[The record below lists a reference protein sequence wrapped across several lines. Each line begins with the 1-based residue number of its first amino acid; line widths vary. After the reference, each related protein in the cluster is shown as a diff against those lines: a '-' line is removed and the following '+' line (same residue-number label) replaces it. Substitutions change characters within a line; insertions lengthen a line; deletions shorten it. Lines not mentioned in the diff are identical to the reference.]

1 MRKLGEIAE
10 IRTGYPFRGR
20 IERAERGG
28 CRLVQM
34 GDVRAETGEVGNR
47 LGHVEAPANWEKHV
61 LNYADVLFVGR
72 GTRNEAATFVGRTG
86 DVIAAPHLFVLGA
99 RSQYLAFPDYLTW
112 FLNLPETQ
120 ERIRALRSGSGVPF
134 IPMEAFA
141 QLPVPVPS
149 IEMQNHVAGINRLCR
164 QEQNLLEQI
173 RERRRLLIDGLMCE
187 AVRRET
193 KNQNPGSL

>member
-1 MRKLGEIAE
+1 MDQEN
-10 IRTGYPFRGR
+10 
-20 IERAERGG
+20 GG
-28 CRLVQM
+28 DNV
-34 GDVRAETGEVGNR
+34 ETGGGGYFAAEPEPVTAATAASR
-47 LGHVEAPANWEKHV
+47 FPDEAAW
-61 LNYADVLFVGR
+61 AGDIA
-72 GTRNEAATFVGRTG
+72 AATFVGRTG

-193 KNQNPGSL
+193 NNQNPGSL